1 MSLVTFPDWLACVSE
16 WLRDQPELD
25 ALIDGRGY
33 TELPRDKT
41 FPLLI
46 VNQLADPSVTED
58 VHWAVSALFQVDV
71 WGGPKAVTWSIAET
85 ARALLSQRFA
95 GAAHDLDNGS
105 IVVASVRTGGI
116 RRTTDTVVSQATES
130 DAEVSRARPRASFD
144 FTAILRP
151 GRPVGS

>member
-25 ALIDGRGY
+25 ALLDGRTY

-46 VNQLADPSVTED
+46 VNQVNDPSVTED
-58 VHWAVSALFQVDV
+58 VHWAVDALFQIDV
-71 WGGPKAVTWSIAET
+71 WGGPKATTWTIAEM
-85 ARALLSQRFA
+85 ARSLLSQRFA
-95 GAAHDLDNGS
+95 QASHDLDNGS
-105 IVVASVRTGGI
+105 IVVAAVRVGGI
-116 RRTTDTVVSQATES
+116 RRITDTVVTQALES

-144 FTAILRP
+144 FAAILRP
-151 GRPVGS
+151 GRPAGS